1 MTDASRVIATD
12 DQAALSKASCVR
24 LGYWEDE
31 ALLKVSCRLTIR
43 VLIDSDRQIFNL
55 DESIFSCKFRP
66 VVNMPLACDS
76 H

>member
-31 ALLKVSCRLTIR
+31 ALLEVEFIITYYLMKS
-43 VLIDSDRQIFNL
+43 
-55 DESIFSCKFRP
+55 FSCFRKQ
-66 VVNMPLACDS
+66 S
-76 H
+76 EGHR

>member
-31 ALLKVSCRLTIR
+31 ALLKVESRYIITFY
-43 VLIDSDRQIFNL
+43 LINL
-55 DESIFSCKFRP
+55 FSSSQKQSEGRR
-66 VVNMPLACDS
+66 
-76 H
+76 

>member
-31 ALLKVSCRLTIR
+31 ALLKVEFIITFY
-43 VLIDSDRQIFNL
+43 LINL
-55 DESIFSCKFRP
+55 FSSSQKQSEGRR
-66 VVNMPLACDS
+66 
-76 H
+76 

>member
-31 ALLKVSCRLTIR
+31 ALLKVEFIITYYLMKS
-43 VLIDSDRQIFNL
+43 
-55 DESIFSCKFRP
+55 FSCFRKQ
-66 VVNMPLACDS
+66 NEG
-76 H
+76 HR